1 MTLPTLSVIVPNF
14 NHAQFLPRS
23 LGAIVSQS
31 APPLE
36 VLVMDDASTDNSVE
50 VIEALAK
57 EHHNIR
63 LVRNEKNLGVMA
75 NVNRGISLAQGQYV
89 LSSGADDEVAPGFF
103 EKSLSLLAQHPEAA
117 LSCSVGDYREAQ
129 TGVRWYWGVGMA
141 GSPVFLSPEQ
151 LAQLERMGKLF
162 IAPNSV
168 IYKKSA
174 LNQAGNFV
182 PDLKFCADWFAN
194 YVAAFRHGIC
204 FVPEPLAIFHV
215 QPNSYYH
222 RIRGNSVE
230 YRTVLTELLGKLNKL
245 SEESAIE
252 LLRASGALFIF
263 GAPIL
268 RVMLSRPE
276 YRHFITPTFLRK
288 NLAHSAKLLLK
299 NNCPAWMLKLYLKNS
314 SYRPATGADQGPL
327 PT

>member
-1 MTLPTLSVIVPNF
+1 MTLPTLSVIVPNY

-23 LGAIVSQS
+23 LGAIISQS

-50 VIEALAK
+50 VVEALAK

-103 EKSLSLLAQHPEAA
+103 EKSLSLLAQHPAAA
-117 LSCSVGDYREAQ
+117 LSCSIGDYREAQ
-129 TGVRWYWGVGMA
+129 TGVQWYWGAGMA
-141 GSPVFLSPEQ
+141 ESPAFLAPDQ
-151 LAQLERMGKLF
+151 LAQLERGGRLF

-174 LNQAGNFV
+174 LNQVGNFV
-182 PDLKFCADWFAN
+182 PELKFCADWFAN
-194 YVAAFRHGIC
+194 YLTAFRHGIC
-204 FVPEPLAIFHV
+204 FIPEPLAIFHV
-215 QPNSYYH
+215 QSNSYYH
-222 RIRGNSVE
+222 RIRRNSVE
-230 YRTVLTELLGKLNKL
+230 YRGVLADLLCRLNRFQ
-245 SEESAIE
+245 EEPAVQ
-252 LLRASGALFIF
+252 LLRDSGAMFIF
-263 GAPIL
+263 GAPML

-276 YRHFITPTFLRK
+276 YRHFVTPAFLRK

-314 SYRPATGADQGPL
+314 SYRPAARAS
-327 PT
+327 